1 MKYYS
6 LFLLSLCI
14 SSTSLAAD
22 DIKYYSKDAD
32 FCEVGEPDEVFSGTY
47 VSFGIGASFLDNK
60 YEIADTP
67 IVNGLTKKGGM
78 NTNTQALYGVF
89 GFGGVFRSVV
99 YLGAESELFMRRG
112 SSIKESGNVRIKTR
126 GTYGFNFKLRAG
138 YVFRRHGL
146 ILYSIVGADRCIGH
160 ISIKNNNEYIG
171 EVSYGS
177 YHPMLG
183 IGVEKKL
190 RNNWSVRT
198 EFSYTIG
205 LWDDTQKA
213 FELNANTRL
222 PFKAKSNQ
230 KTVKILISKYF

>member
-6 LFLLSLCI
+6 LLLLSLCI
-14 SSTSLAAD
+14 SASSLASD
-22 DIKYYSKDAD
+22 SIKYYSTDTD
-32 FCEVGEPDEVFSGTY
+32 FCEVGAPDEVFSGMY
-47 VSFGIGASFLDNK
+47 ASFGIGASFLDNK

-67 IVNGLTKKGGM
+67 VVNGLTKKGSM
-78 NTNTQALYGVF
+78 NTNTQALYGVL
-89 GFGGVFRSVV
+89 GFGGVFRNVV
-99 YLGAESELFMRRG
+99 YLGAESELFARHG
-112 SSIKESGNVRIKTR
+112 SSEKESGNVRIKTR

-146 ILYSIVGADRCIGH
+146 ILYSIIGANRCIGH
-160 ISIKNNNEYIG
+160 ISIKKNNQYIG

-205 LWDDTQKA
+205 IWDDTQKA
-213 FELNANTRL
+213 FELSANTLL
-222 PFKAKSNQ
+222 PFKAKANQ
-230 KTVKILISKYF
+230 KTVKILVSKYF